1 MMRSMLSSN
10 SELQIE
16 RCLITEEWKT
26 FLIFMTKFTWFL
38 SLQSCAFMKIQSM
51 ICYVIPFLTP
61 GTPEASYF
69 EESDVIKFGECF
81 ENLEKNHEM
90 SEQWITEVVSCYCE

>member
-16 RCLITEEWKT
+16 RCLTTEEWKT

-51 ICYVIPFLTP
+51 ICYVIFFFMSETS
-61 GTPEASYF
+61 EALYF
-69 EESDVIKFGECF
+69 TESDVTEFVECF
-81 ENLEKNHEM
+81 ENLEKDYN
-90 SEQWITEVVSCYCE
+90 S